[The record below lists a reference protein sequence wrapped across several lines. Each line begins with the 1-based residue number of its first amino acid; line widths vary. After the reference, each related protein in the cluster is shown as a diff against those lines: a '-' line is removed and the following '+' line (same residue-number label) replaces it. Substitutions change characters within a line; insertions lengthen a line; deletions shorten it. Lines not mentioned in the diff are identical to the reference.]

1 MTFISSIT
9 KIIEIIFFMF
19 TSYISAWK
27 RPFDFKGKSTRKE
40 YWHFVI
46 LNSIV
51 TVISYVLF
59 LSAIALT
66 NGVNSSFSVAI
77 SIPMYIIS
85 SIGLLLLFGSIWVA
99 LPLTVRRIR
108 DVGMSWKWIF
118 LVSVPYIGGVFVVIF
133 LTRSSII
140 AIDGNEYYLRYPT
153 KKNHIVGYWILS
165 ILIIALFLVMFAI
178 SLIAAM
184 SF

>member
-1 MTFISSIT
+1 ML
-9 KIIEIIFFMF
+9 

-40 YWHFVI
+40 YWQFVI
-46 LNSIV
+46 LNSII
-51 TVISYVLF
+51 TVISYLFF

-66 NGVNSSFSVAI
+66 NDVNSSFSFAI

-85 SIGLLLLFGSIWVA
+85 SIGLLLFFGSIWVA

-140 AIDGNEYYLRYPT
+140 SIDGNEYYLRYPT
-153 KKNHIVGYWILS
+153 KKNHIVGYWIAS
-165 ILIIALFLVMFAI
+165 VLIIALLLVMFSM
-178 SLIAAM
+178 SLM
-184 SF
+184 P

>member
-1 MTFISSIT
+1 ML
-9 KIIEIIFFMF
+9 
-19 TSYISAWK
+19 TSYLSAWK

-40 YWHFVI
+40 YWHFLI

-51 TVISYVLF
+51 ILISYVLF

-66 NGVNSSFSVAI
+66 NSVNSSFSVAI

-85 SIGLLLLFGSIWVA
+85 SIGLLLFFGSIWVA

-118 LVSVPYIGGVFVVIF
+118 LASVPYIGSVFVVIF

-140 AIDGNEYYLRYPT
+140 SIDGNEYYLRYPT
-153 KKNHIVGYWILS
+153 KKNHIVGYWIAS
-165 ILIIALFLVMFAI
+165 VLIIALLLALFSLSLVAAI
-178 SLIAAM
+178 
-184 SF
+184 

>member
-1 MTFISSIT
+1 VTFIYSKS
-9 KIIEIIFFMF
+9 KIAEIIFFML

-40 YWHFVI
+40 YWQFVI
-46 LNSIV
+46 LNSII
-51 TVISYVLF
+51 TVISYLLF

-66 NGVNSSFSVAI
+66 NDVNSSFAFAI
-77 SIPMYIIS
+77 SIPTYIIS
-85 SIGLLLLFGSIWVA
+85 SIGLLLFFGSIWVA

-118 LVSVPYIGGVFVVIF
+118 LVSVPYIGSAFVVIF

-140 AIDGNEYYLRYPT
+140 SIDGNEYYLRYPT
-153 KKNHIVGYWILS
+153 KKNHIVGYWIAS
-165 ILIIALFLVMFAI
+165 VLIITLLLVMFSI
-178 SLIAAM
+178 SLM
-184 SF
+184 L

>member
-1 MTFISSIT
+1 MTFISAMT
-9 KIIEIIFFMF
+9 KITEIIFFML

-27 RPFDFKGKSTRKE
+27 RAFDFKGKSIRKE

-46 LNSIV
+46 LNSII

-66 NGVNSSFSVAI
+66 NGVNPSSSTAI

-85 SIGLLLLFGSIWVA
+85 SIGLLLFFGSIWVA

-118 LVSVPYIGGVFVVIF
+118 LVTVPYIGGFFVLIF

-140 AIDGNEYYLRYPT
+140 SIDGNEYYLRYPT
-153 KKNHIVGYWILS
+153 KKNHIIGYWIAS
-165 ILIIALFLVMFAI
+165 VLIIALILVFIAI
-178 SLIAAM
+178 SLITAI
-184 SF
+184 

>member
-1 MTFISSIT
+1 MTFISSKS
-9 KIIEIIFFMF
+9 KIAEIIFFML

-40 YWHFVI
+40 YWQFVI
-46 LNSIV
+46 LNSII
-51 TVISYVLF
+51 TVISYLLF

-66 NGVNSSFSVAI
+66 NEVNSTI
-77 SIPMYIIS
+77 SIPLYIIS
-85 SIGLLLLFGSIWVA
+85 SIGLLLFFGSIWVA

-118 LVSVPYIGGVFVVIF
+118 LVSVPYIGNAFVVIF

-140 AIDGNEYYLRYPT
+140 SIDGNEYYLRYPT
-153 KKNHIVGYWILS
+153 KKNHIVGYWIAS
-165 ILIIALFLVMFAI
+165 VLIIALLLVIFFQ
-178 SLIAAM
+178 SL
-184 SF
+184 

>member
-1 MTFISSIT
+1 ML
-9 KIIEIIFFMF
+9 
-19 TSYISAWK
+19 TSYLSAWK

-40 YWHFVI
+40 YWHFFI

-51 TVISYVLF
+51 ILISYVLF

-66 NGVNSSFSVAI
+66 NSVNSSFSVAI

-85 SIGLLLLFGSIWVA
+85 SIGWLLFFGSIWVA

-118 LVSVPYIGGVFVVIF
+118 LASVPYIGGLFVVIF

-140 AIDGNEYYLRYPT
+140 SIDGNEYYLRYPT
-153 KKNHIVGYWILS
+153 KKNHIVGYWIAS
-165 ILIIALFLVMFAI
+165 VLIIALLLALFSLSLVAAI
-178 SLIAAM
+178 
-184 SF
+184 

>member
-1 MTFISSIT
+1 MTFISSMT
-9 KIIEIIFFMF
+9 KITEIIFFML

-27 RPFDFKGKSTRKE
+27 RPFDCKGKTTRKE

-59 LSAIALT
+59 LSAIAL
-66 NGVNSSFSVAI
+66 NSGAI
-77 SIPMYIIS
+77 STLLYIIS
-85 SIGLLLLFGSIWVA
+85 SIGLLLFFGSIWVA

-140 AIDGNEYYLRYPT
+140 SIDGNEYYLRYPT
-153 KKNHIVGYWILS
+153 KKNHIVGYWIAS
-165 ILIIALFLVMFAI
+165 VLIIALFLVMFTI
-178 SLIAAM
+178 SLIAAI
-184 SF
+184 

>member
-1 MTFISSIT
+1 ML
-9 KIIEIIFFMF
+9 
-19 TSYISAWK
+19 TSYLSAWK

-40 YWHFVI
+40 YWHFLI

-51 TVISYVLF
+51 ILISYVLF

-66 NGVNSSFSVAI
+66 NSVNSSFSVAI

-85 SIGLLLLFGSIWVA
+85 SIGLLLFFGSIWVA

-118 LVSVPYIGGVFVVIF
+118 LASVPYIGGLFVVIF

-140 AIDGNEYYLRYPT
+140 SIDGNEYYLRYPT
-153 KKNHIVGYWILS
+153 KKNHIVGYWIAS
-165 ILIIALFLVMFAI
+165 VLIIALLLALFSLSLVAAI
-178 SLIAAM
+178 
-184 SF
+184 